1 MMRDMKMIKK
11 VQKILAVLIIVSLL
25 AVHMMPS
32 EAAAKKTSA
41 TMVSA
46 VQKSAGKKYPF
57 SVSDRKTSQRM
68 LFGVMTSRLKDYAA
82 YEKISGSGSTTVEYL
97 LFVGKASS
105 SANAKRNA
113 SSLKRY
119 VDREYSSMGNYL
131 SADGKKAFRGAQT
144 GSKGKWCWLVMLSPS
159 AKVNKKAVKAMK
171 KKM

>member
-1 MMRDMKMIKK
+1 MRTKRMKK
-11 VQKILAVLIIVSLL
+11 VQKMLAVLLIFSFVTIY
-25 AVHMMPS
+25 MIPF

-41 TMVSA
+41 AMVSA
-46 VQKSAGKKYPF
+46 AQKGAGKNYPF
-57 SVSDRKTSQRM
+57 TASNRKTSNRM

-82 YEKISGSGSTTVEYL
+82 YEKISGSGNNTAEYL

-105 SANAKRNA
+105 SAVAKRNA

-131 SADGKKAFRGAQT
+131 SADGKKLFQGAKT
-144 GSKGKWCWLVMLSPS
+144 GSKGKWCWLVMVSPS
-159 AKVNKKAVKAMK
+159 AKVNKKALKAMK